1 MFRVCY
7 ISLYF
12 LAFRVDLKRQ
22 RWHYTCSAMKYD
34 FIRIFFS
41 KTCGCVAQSNLIVW
55 FKCFVYLFVLFC
67 ILSSLAALY
76 SISTILWWFISFVYY
91 VSKFF
96 NIINKKIFAEKNTQK
111 IMAKKMYRLN
121 GRWNQWSKINLILLK
136 NDDKTTKA
144 HYG

>member
-12 LAFRVDLKRQ
+12 LAFHADLKRQ

-34 FIRIFFS
+34 FIRIFFKS
-41 KTCGCVAQSNLIVW
+41 VW
-55 FKCFVYLFVLFC
+55 LRGSIKFDRVVQVFCLFVCAFFC

>member
-34 FIRIFFS
+34 FIRIFFKKHVAAWLNQIWS
-41 KTCGCVAQSNLIVW
+41 CGSSVLFICL
-55 FKCFVYLFVLFC
+55 CFFC

-111 IMAKKMYRLN
+111 IMAKKMYIQPVVEISEVK
-121 GRWNQWSKINLILLK
+121 WIWSF
-136 NDDKTTKA
+136 
-144 HYG
+144 